1 MKEKTSHS
9 SQRTVGNG
17 LWLCLETQGE
27 QGPPRVGALIQDS
40 ELRSSNSTVQV
51 LTPTVPYWTQLISG
65 LNILD
70 II

>member
-1 MKEKTSHS
+1 MPVS
-9 SQRTVGNG
+9 
-17 LWLCLETQGE
+17 
-27 QGPPRVGALIQDS
+27 GPARVGALIQDS
-40 ELRSSNSTVQV
+40 ELRSSNSTVLV